1 MSYDLAATFDDQS
14 SDRPNP
20 MTPDLKTWTSV
31 RRQLPVRKHLATLGV
46 EPSSWPTRQSLWPN
60 GLMVSHLGSLAT
72 RSLNLG
78 VPTQFSWPLE
88 STPLSPG
95 SSLYRPP
102 QSLSLFPRGRAP
114 SRNRLP
120 QPPAPPSLAH
130 LRKPATV
137 SPQTSDRLSAIQLQ
151 QATTTTTLRPT
162 KRPVCFVSLC
172 FLTSTRHNY
181 SSTSHSSF
189 DHASSASFI
198 SFMVLSSSLLVF
210 CVEDTFI
217 STFCRVS
224 TGLGM
229 FVSILINSPVVDT
242 TKQAIYLPVSLSLSR
257 PPRPL
262 VVSFIVEASLSSLVI
277 VVVVLAIVSPSSRS
291 SSSFSPS
298 VLVSSS
304 SSHSPPPSPRLSL
317 SAAVTQLYRY
327 SPLSLVPSSPPV
339 RISRR
344 YLPLSRSSRNP
355 LALSA
360 LLPRNSTTATGHRPP
375 LTHPHLA
382 DFPPYPGVSTYI
394 LEPTPDRFFVEF

>member
-1 MSYDLAATFDDQS
+1 VRTDSWKWYRKS
-14 SDRPNP
+14 R
-20 MTPDLKTWTSV
+20 KTC
-31 RRQLPVRKHLATLGV
+31 RLGISPLD
-46 EPSSWPTRQSLWPN
+46 PSSPFLSSTTDLDLNHFYDRKVSVPTRDGWNSKSR
-60 GLMVSHLGSLAT
+60 GD
-72 RSLNLG
+72 

-137 SPQTSDRLSAIQLQ
+137 SPLFNFN

-257 PPRPL
+257 PPRLL

-304 SSHSPPPSPRLSL
+304 SSRSPPPSPRLSL
-317 SAAVTQLYRY
+317 SAAVAQLYRY

-382 DFPPYPGVSTYI
+382 DFPPHPGVSTYTGLRVQGI
-394 LEPTPDRFFVEF
+394 QGYPRFLCYPR